1 MVEPA
6 EATKEDSLQVGLTA
20 LLSDG
25 QPQRMPLGK
34 AVADWLGD
42 EIVFGR
48 ILPGT
53 RLTTA
58 SICRRLTVSQTPV
71 REAFRLLNGEGLVRL
86 EGHRGAWVAE
96 IEPDEVE
103 DIYEC
108 RAYLQGLAARQS
120 AERGTAEDFA
130 AISAAIEAMQAA
142 AADGDAIRYFRENL
156 NLHKLIAAAARN
168 QTLSELSERLGRR
181 TLQLRYL
188 AISLPG
194 RLAESA
200 RGHGELVEAIL
211 AREGEQAEEITRRM
225 IRRSATLILD
235 SYLKTTR

>member
-1 MVEPA
+1 MLESA
-6 EATKEDSLQVGLTA
+6 AATADGAFPVGLTA
-20 LLSDG
+20 LLSAG

-34 AVADWLGD
+34 AVAEWLGD

-58 SICRRLTVSQTPV
+58 SICERLSVSQTPV

-120 AERGTAEDFA
+120 AERGTPEDFT
-130 AISAAIEAMQAA
+130 AISAAIAAMQAA
-142 AADGDAIRYFRENL
+142 AADGDLVRYFRDNL
-156 NLHKLIAAAARN
+156 NLHTLIAAAARN

-181 TLQLRYL
+181 TLQLRYMS
-188 AISLPG
+188 ISLPG

-200 RGHGELVEAIL
+200 RGHTELVEAIL
-211 AREGEQAEEITRRM
+211 AREGERAEQITRRM
-225 IRRSATLILD
+225 IRRSAGLILD
-235 SYLKTTR
+235 SYLTGPR